1 MGKKYF
7 DTKKGTLESSI
18 LGVWKTAAEEN
29 AVKMDGRTKG
39 YKTHREKLEAARL
52 RRETNKN
59 NKSDDG
65 EGLDA
70 VQPKAVKKKFKDRKD
85 KDIDNDGDTDDS
97 DKFLHKKRK
106 AISKAVSTKKEEAD
120 LDEEKYRVTN
130 KDLGVWTG
138 DARSEKEAKEKAMR
152 KWGVRKSGPA
162 SVSFMKNT
170 EIVKEEETTVKEA
183 VEDVP
188 AMEVGTDRYR
198 DYVLEITPGEEN
210 PEWVKARDFKVQS
223 MREALMKVWELDEK
237 KDEPAEEED
246 EKISPV
252 KGKKTMTGGKIAKV
266 DTKPTIDG

>member
-18 LGVWKTAAEEN
+18 LGVWKTAAEES
-29 AVKMDGRTKG
+29 AVKMDGRTTG

-106 AISKAVSTKKEEAD
+106 AISKAVSTKKE
-120 LDEEKYRVTN
+120 
-130 KDLGVWTG
+130 
-138 DARSEKEAKEKAMR
+138 
-152 KWGVRKSGPA
+152 
-162 SVSFMKNT
+162 
-170 EIVKEEETTVKEA
+170 A

-198 DYVLEITPGEEN
+198 DYVVEITPGEEN